1 MLRWCVGDSV
11 LHFEDHG
18 NESLWAQRKRHNRGF
33 AARHEISGMTSS
45 DRREIAFLKQCLRY
59 GESAERIR
67 LEEKINQIQL
77 DQRCVLR
84 GVSLMALLIVL
95 ALIGLWSAE
104 NFSENNFEFM
114 VKVFGAMGLGAA
126 ISLVGFLGVWVC
138 YREELCRRQEECRSL
153 VMAILESR
161 RGSPGQMPVISTERV
176 TLETSRDV
184 VLNTAMG
191 EMRHPLDSGVG
202 KAE

>member
-1 MLRWCVGDSV
+1 VGDSV

-18 NESLWAQRKRHNRGF
+18 HDSLSAQGTRHDRGF
-33 AARHEISGMTSS
+33 DARHEISGMTSS

-59 GESAERIR
+59 DESAERIR

-77 DQRCVLR
+77 GQRCVLR

-104 NFSENNFEFM
+104 NFSENNFGFM

-138 YREELCRRQEECRSL
+138 YREELCRRQEECRRL
-153 VMAILESR
+153 VMRILESR
-161 RGSPGQMPVISTERV
+161 RGSPGPMPVINTERV

-184 VLNTAMG
+184 VLNTDMG
-191 EMRHPLDSGVG
+191 EMRHPLGSVVG